1 MPTNKGRKQQN
12 LAYHSTHEDAKAN
25 ASGQRGSDSD
35 HCGQSMDI
43 RTHARELKSH
53 RSAEKADA

>member
-1 MPTNKGRKQQN
+1 MPTNEGRKQQN
-12 LAYHSTHEDAKAN
+12 LADRKTRKPN

>member
-12 LAYHSTHEDAKAN
+12 LANQEDAKAN

-35 HCGQSMDI
+35 H
-43 RTHARELKSH
+43 
-53 RSAEKADA
+53 ADSPWTFEHMRGS

>member
-1 MPTNKGRKQQN
+1 MPTNEGRKQQN
-12 LAYHSTHEDAKAN
+12 LAEPRKTRQPMPRVNEAQTAIM
-25 ASGQRGSDSD
+25 RTV
-35 HCGQSMDI
+35 MDI

>member
-12 LAYHSTHEDAKAN
+12 LAYHRPTKTRKPMPRVNEAQTAIMRTVH
-25 ASGQRGSDSD
+25 
-35 HCGQSMDI
+35 DI